1 MTAPFEPKFYEL
13 PDELAI
19 FPLTGALLLPHGR
32 LPLNIFEPRY
42 LNMILDALGTPTRLI
57 GMIQPLSPE
66 SEEAKSALYTVGC
79 AGRISSFS
87 ETEDG
92 RLLITLSGVCRFR
105 IQEELAERK
114 GYRRVRPD
122 WQSFAKD
129 FETQGEVTLD
139 RERLLTALKDYF
151 KAEGI
156 GANWEAIEHT
166 PNDRLVTSLA
176 MICPFE
182 PSEKQA
188 LLEAPNLDKC
198 AELMTA
204 LIEMAL
210 LNQDGGEPARH

>member
-13 PDELAI
+13 PPELAV

-42 LNMILDALGTPTRLI
+42 LSMILDALATPTRLI
-57 GMIQPLSPE
+57 GMVQPIDAT
-66 SEEAKSALYTVGC
+66 SEEASPEIYQIGC

-87 ETEDG
+87 ESEDG

-105 IQEELAERK
+105 IVKELPELK
-114 GYRRVRPD
+114 GYRRVEPD
-122 WQSFAKD
+122 WQSFATD
-129 FETQGEVTLD
+129 YETQGPVTLD
-139 RERLLTALKDYF
+139 RPRLLAALKDYF
-151 KAEGI
+151 KDQGI
-156 GANWEAIEHT
+156 GANWDAIEHT
-166 PNDRLVTSLA
+166 PDERLVTSLA

-188 LLEAPNLDKC
+188 LLEAPTLDKC

-210 LNQDGGEPARH
+210 LEQDGTDIARH